1 MYLPSTI
8 VSPPEVGGGRRWE
21 GWKEG
26 GREEGRDEEGRE
38 GGRKGGREKERREKG
53 RERERKEKEQGRDGG
68 RERRR
73 DTVRE
78 GGTKVNV
85 SEQLKSGVHLT
96 YSAYLH
102 SACTPAPLEYG
113 TCTREKKNVITSRD
127 HTQLKVMLLTC
138 RGWNR

>member
-8 VSPPEVGGGRRWE
+8 VSPPEVGGGRRWK

-26 GREEGRDEEGRE
+26 GRE
-38 GGRKGGREKERREKG
+38 KE
-53 RERERKEKEQGRDGG
+53 RERERKEREQGRDGG
-68 RERRR
+68 RERR

-102 SACTPAPLEYG
+102 SACTPVPLEYG
-113 TCTREKKNVITSRD
+113 TCTREKTTVIISRD
-127 HTQLKVMLLTC
+127 HTQLKVISCCSLAEAGTGELEEVILPLQLSYLVLQKT
-138 RGWNR
+138 N

>member
-21 GWKEG
+21 GWK
-26 GREEGRDEEGRE
+26 
-38 GGRKGGREKERREKG
+38 KGGREKG
-53 RERERKEKEQGRDGG
+53 RERERKEREQGRDGG
-68 RERRR
+68 RERR

-85 SEQLKSGVHLT
+85 SEQLKSGVHPT

-113 TCTREKKNVITSRD
+113 ICTREKTAVIISRD

>member
-1 MYLPSTI
+1 M
-8 VSPPEVGGGRRWE
+8 ERGRKGERK
-21 GWKEG
+21 GKRKE
-26 GREEGRDEEGRE
+26 RE
-38 GGRKGGREKERREKG
+38 GARKGGRE
-53 RERERKEKEQGRDGG
+53 
-68 RERRR
+68 RR

-85 SEQLKSGVHLT
+85 SEQLKSGVHPT

-102 SACTPAPLEYG
+102 SACTPVPLEYG
-113 TCTREKKNVITSRD
+113 TCTREKTAVIISRD

>member
-1 MYLPSTI
+1 MYLPSTT

-26 GREEGRDEEGRE
+26 GRKEGRDEEGRE
-38 GGRKGGREKERREKG
+38 GGRKGGREEERRKKG
-53 RERERKEKEQGRDGG
+53 REGERKGKRKEREGVRKGG

-85 SEQLKSGVHLT
+85 SEQLKSGVHIA

-102 SACTPAPLEYG
+102 SACTPVPLEYG
-113 TCTREKKNVITSRD
+113 TCTRER
-127 HTQLKVMLLTC
+127 QL
-138 RGWNR
+138 

>member
-26 GREEGRDEEGRE
+26 GRE
-38 GGRKGGREKERREKG
+38 KGREKG
-53 RERERKEKEQGRDGG
+53 RERERKEREQGRDGG

-85 SEQLKSGVHLT
+85 SEQLKSDVHPT

-113 TCTREKKNVITSRD
+113 TCTREKTTVITSRD